1 MNEPKIHP
9 VHLQRKAYVY
19 LRQSTMGQV
28 RLNRESTERQ
38 YALKDRALALGW
50 PESLIEVLDG
60 DLGLSGSQSTTRKD
74 FQLLVSDVSM
84 GKVGAILALEASRL
98 SRSSADWSRLVELC
112 AFSGVLIIDEDGCYD
127 PSNFNDQLLLGLKGT
142 MSQAELHFIRSRLL
156 GGKQNKAKK
165 GELRFPLPIGYCYD
179 DLGQTVFDYDEQ
191 VREVVELFF
200 QVFANKRSAYGVTRY
215 FGKQQIDFP
224 KRAYGGVWNGKII
237 WGKLTYGRA
246 LTLLKNPSYTGAYVY
261 GRYKVEK
268 SLSADG
274 TFTSG
279 IKQQPRENW
288 EVIIQDHHPSYISWQ
303 TYLQNQDI
311 LQNNRTNGAKTLVTS
326 AAREGKALLHGL
338 LICSKCGRRLT
349 VRYTGN
355 GGIWPQYECNWR
367 KKEGLTGR
375 ACLNT
380 RADIIDD
387 AIIPL
392 IFEALEPQ
400 QLEIALMS
408 LDKLEAH
415 YAKVD
420 KQWQLALERADYEAQ
435 IAQRRF
441 EEVDPANRLV
451 AATLENRWEQ
461 ALLKVQQTKEA
472 RLQQRQTQPLNR
484 ISESD
489 KADLFRLAEHLPQ
502 LWNAEHTQSKQKKQV
517 IRLLIEDVTVERLEQ
532 PRQLALHIRWK
543 GGKQESLTI
552 PIPLKQ
558 ADRVRYP
565 DETIHKIKELAKTL
579 HDKNIADMLNQLAIK
594 SSSGKPFTSSM
605 VKWLRYKHDIP
616 VCPTHRQGELTVKQV
631 AQRYGVSTHIVYYW
645 IETGLLQAQK
655 SHRGTYQIVISESK
669 HQELTAWAQV
679 PRTEKIRQAQ
689 LGRSQ
694 R

>member
-179 DLGQTVFDYDEQ
+179 DLGQTVFDHDEQ

-215 FGKQQIDFP
+215 FGEQQIDFP

-268 SLSADG
+268 SLSTDG

-279 IKQQPRENW
+279 IKQQPRESW
-288 EVIIQDHHPSYISWQ
+288 EVIIQEHHSSYISWQ

-355 GGIWPQYECNWR
+355 GGLWPQYECNWR

-380 RADIIDD
+380 RADIVDN

-392 IFEALEPQ
+392 IFEALEPR

-408 LDKLEAH
+408 RDKLEAH

-461 ALLKVQQTKEA
+461 ALLKVQQTKAA
-472 RLQQRQTQPLNR
+472 RLQQQQTQPLNR
-484 ISESD
+484 MSETD

-532 PRQLALHIRWK
+532 PRQLVLHIRWK

-565 DETIHKIKELAKTL
+565 DETIHKIRALAKTF
-579 HDKNIADMLNQLAIK
+579 HDKNIADTLNQLSIK

-631 AQRYGVSTHIVYYW
+631 AQSYGVSTHIVYYW
-645 IETGLLQAQK
+645 IETGFLQAQK
-655 SHRGTYQIVISESK
+655 SHRGTYRIVISESK

-679 PRTEKIRQAQ
+679 PRIEKIRQAR
-689 LGRSQ
+689 LGQ
-694 R
+694 RQR